1 MAPWVLLQP
10 WPFLGSL
17 AMGVERRDV
26 GAWAP
31 VAGAL
36 AGLALPPLGAPLLL
50 WLALVPLWA
59 VAARAQPGQA
69 ARGGALWGAAAVLV
83 SHRWLVGLHPLD
95 WIGVPAPLSLP
106 LCLLL
111 LAACAGLG
119 AALVALWSAAAARLD
134 PRRPSSALLLC
145 GSWGL
150 AEVLLAK
157 GPLFW
162 IGLGAVVLPGD
173 RALAGL
179 AQLVGA
185 GGLAALQL
193 ALGWLGWRAC
203 SGRRPLPWLAAAAAV
218 VMLSHAAGTALLE
231 AWPPDGGRREAV
243 LVLQPAIPTREK
255 FTWIQRQRLQRQL
268 ALALQEGV
276 AEGADLVLLPEGALG
291 LEPELPQPAALE
303 LISGGFRWQ
312 ERASSGEERLA
323 QRSAL
328 LRFAPGGT
336 TASGWLD
343 KHRLVPLGEWVP
355 LAQLVRWS
363 GLSAVGGVEP
373 GSASRLLARPA
384 GAVAGAIC
392 YELAD
397 GQALAAAVRQGAG
410 WLLASANLDPY
421 PLQLQRQYAALAQ
434 LRAIETGRWLVSSAN
449 TGPSLLVD
457 PRGVVRQRLPA
468 GLPARALL
476 AVAPRSD
483 LTGYVRYGDGP
494 LVLLTLGAL
503 LGRGWQWWRRG
514 LPARQGR

>member
-1 MAPWVLLQP
+1 M
-10 WPFLGSL
+10 GS
-17 AMGVERRDV
+17 ERRSTA
-26 GAWAP
+26 AWGP
-31 VAGAL
+31 VPDSLAGAL
-36 AGLALPPLGAPLLL
+36 AAALAGAAAGLALPPLGWPPLL
-50 WLALVPLWA
+50 WLALLPLWA
-59 VAARAQPGQA
+59 LAASPGPLLA
-69 ARGGALWGAAAVLV
+69 ARGGALWGMAAVLV
-83 SHRWLVGLHPLD
+83 SHRWLLGLHPLD

-106 LCLLL
+106 LCWLLL
-111 LAACAGLG
+111 VACGGLG
-119 AALVALWSAAAARLD
+119 GLLVGLWAALASRLD
-134 PRRPSSALLLC
+134 PRWPSSALLLC
-145 GSWGL
+145 CSWGL
-150 AEVLLAK
+150 VEVALAR

-162 IGLGAVVLPGD
+162 IGLGAAALPGD

-179 AQLVGA
+179 AQLVGS

-193 ALGWLGWRAC
+193 AIGWLGWRAWTA
-203 SGRRPLPWLAAAAAV
+203 RRPLSWLAVAAV
-218 VMLSHAAGTALLE
+218 VILLSHAGGAALLS
-231 AWPPDGGRREAV
+231 ALPADPARRERV

-255 FTWIQRQRLQRQL
+255 FSWIQRQRLQRQL
-268 ALALQEGV
+268 ALALQEGA

-291 LEPELPQPAALE
+291 LEPELPQPAPLE

-312 ERASSGEERLA
+312 ELGGSAGQGGGAERLV

-328 LRFAPGGT
+328 LRFGPAAIHAG
-336 TASGWLD
+336 SWLD

-355 LAQLVRWS
+355 FAGLARWS

-373 GSASRLLARPA
+373 GPPSRLLRRPG

-421 PLQLQRQYAALAQ
+421 PLQLQGQYAALAQ

-457 PRGVVRQRLPA
+457 PQGVVRQQLPA

-476 AVAPRSD
+476 EVAPRRD
-483 LTGYVRYGDGP
+483 LTPYGRNGDRP
-494 LVLLTLGAL
+494 LALLTLMAL
-503 LGRGWQWWRRG
+503 SGRGWQGWQRR
-514 LPARQGR
+514 

>member
-1 MAPWVLLQP
+1 
-10 WPFLGSL
+10 
-17 AMGVERRDV
+17 MGGERHAT
-26 GAWAP
+26 GTWSA
-31 VAGAL
+31 VAGPFAGL
-36 AGLALPPLGAPLLL
+36 AAGLALPPLGWPPLL

-59 VAARAQPGQA
+59 LAGSPIPAQA
-69 ARGGALWGAAAVLV
+69 ARGGFLWGAAAVLV
-83 SHRWLVGLHPLD
+83 SHRWLLGLHPLD

-106 LCLLL
+106 LCALL
-111 LAACAGLG
+111 LAACAALGGL
-119 AALVALWSAAAARLD
+119 LVGLWTLLATRLD
-134 PRRPSSALLLC
+134 PRRASSALLLC
-145 GSWGL
+145 CGWGL
-150 AEVLLAK
+150 VEVVLAR

-162 IGLGAVVLPGD
+162 IGLGAAVLPGD

-193 ALGWLGWRAC
+193 AIGWLGWRAWT
-203 SGRRPLPWLAAAAAV
+203 SRRPLPWLVVAV
-218 VMLSHAAGTALLE
+218 LVVLLGHGAGAALL
-231 AWPPDGGRREAV
+231 ANLPADPPRRERV

-255 FTWIQRQRLQRQL
+255 FSWTQRQRLQRQL
-268 ALALQEGV
+268 ALALQEGS
-276 AEGADLVLLPEGALG
+276 AAGADLVLLPEGALG
-291 LEPELPQPAALE
+291 LEPELPQPAPLE

-312 ERASSGEERLA
+312 ELGGPAGSGAERLE

-328 LRFAPGGT
+328 LRFGSG
-336 TASGWLD
+336 ASRAGSWLD

-355 LAQLVRWS
+355 FAQLARWS

-373 GSASRLLARPA
+373 GPPSRLLSRPA

-421 PLQLQRQYAALAQ
+421 PLQLQRQYEALAQ
-434 LRAIETGRWLVSSAN
+434 LRAIETSRWLVSSAN

-457 PRGVVRQRLPA
+457 PRGVVRERLPA

-476 AVAPRSD
+476 EVSPRSD
-483 LTGYVRYGDGP
+483 VSPYARWGDGP
-494 LVLLTLGAL
+494 LLLLTLAAL
-503 LGRGWQWWRRG
+503 SWRGWQGRAVG
-514 LPARQGR
+514 LPAGQRR